1 MSCLAPIA
9 TPEEMNSL
17 RILKIIVMLFTC
29 WLFGQEMIQS
39 EGKITYITSDL
50 IYTEIGSDDYAS
62 LGDTLRII
70 RRGSEIGLLVITN
83 LSQKYSVCQSLV
95 PTDIYQLGDRVTL
108 HKIKPPEPV
117 TPDNAIYQKVPEQE
131 QTKVE
136 SGGRKFNHQG
146 SLSLRYSQSGSAG
159 KSIIRTLAAANYRF
173 SIMQPFK
180 ISLMIY
186 GNRDFTD
193 CDWNIYQVQVALG
206 NPSDRWYGQV
216 GRVYSPSLSAIGPTD
231 GLLATRRV
239 SSKYSLGILLGVQP
253 SPDDLA
259 FSLETRKLGI
269 YGKQVIRKQHSTL
282 TNTIAMTGQYYAGG
296 IDREFI
302 YHSLYWNR
310 KRTNLSFNQII
321 DMDRN
326 DDLNNHGFLEWTSL
340 QAALRIRVLSFLTIN
355 SRISARQQPIY
366 RSIYNDPVDG
376 MFSEELRTGWYNSLQ
391 FKLGQL
397 GFLNTSA
404 NFKLHSTEKEK
415 AQFYSLAYATNQL
428 ADILQVNM
436 TAQLIQN
443 PLLNGIRLQNG
454 VELNLKKRGFL
465 SGEYDI
471 FSYGYGNRMNKYQ
484 RHSFSIN
491 YNLMIK
497 SRFTFYC
504 SMELFN
510 DHDFSGQYLFG
521 GLSYRL

>member
-1 MSCLAPIA
+1 
-9 TPEEMNSL
+9 
-17 RILKIIVMLFTC
+17 MLFAC
-29 WLFGQEMIQS
+29 CVFGQEMIQS

-62 LGDTLRII
+62 LGDTLRVL

-83 LSQKYSVCQSLV
+83 LSRKYSVCQSLV
-95 PTDIYQLGDRVTL
+95 PTDIYQLGDRVIL
-108 HKIKPPEPV
+108 HNIKQPKPV
-117 TPDNAIYQKVPEQE
+117 TQETTIYPKVSEQE
-131 QTKVE
+131 QTQVE
-136 SGGRKFNHQG
+136 STGRKFNHKG
-146 SLSLRYSQSGSAG
+146 SLSLRFSQSGSAG
-159 KSIIRTLAAANYRF
+159 KSISRGLAAANYRF
-173 SIMQPFK
+173 SILQPFK

-193 CDWNIYQVQVALG
+193 RDWNIYQVQLALG

-231 GLLATRRV
+231 GLLVTRRI

-253 SPDDLA
+253 PPDDLA
-259 FSLETRKLGI
+259 FSFKTRKIGI
-269 YGKQVIRKQHSTL
+269 YGKQVIRKQRSTL
-282 TNTIAMTGQYYAGG
+282 TNTIALTGQYYAGG

-302 YHSLYWNR
+302 YHSLYWKW
-310 KRTNLSFNQII
+310 KRINLSFNQII
-321 DMDRN
+321 DMDRQ
-326 DDLNNHGFLEWTSL
+326 DDINNYDFLGWTSL
-340 QAALRIRVLSFLTIN
+340 QAALRIKVLSFLTLN
-355 SRISARQQPIY
+355 SRISARKQPIY
-366 RSIYNDPVDG
+366 RSFNDPVYA
-376 MFSEELRTGWYNSLQ
+376 MLSKELRTGWYNSLR
-391 FKLGQL
+391 FKIGRQGSLY
-397 GFLNTSA
+397 TTA
-404 NFKLHSTEKEK
+404 NFKLQSTQNEK

-428 ADILQVNM
+428 ANILKVKV
-436 TAQLIQN
+436 TAQFIQN
-443 PLLNGIRLQNG
+443 PLLTGIRFQNG
-454 VELNLKKRGFL
+454 VELNLKRRGYL

-471 FSYGYGNRMNKYQ
+471 FSYGHGYRRNKYQ

-504 SMELFN
+504 SMELFK